1 MRIIWESESPITD
14 SVSGDWAPLILY
26 TFCGKTQQNYLNE

>member
-14 SVSGDWAPLILY
+14 SVSGDWAPLIY
-26 TFCGKTQQNYLNE
+26 MHFAARRGKII